1 MYQFRNTFLLAL
13 TGWSTIAFSQE
24 VPKDAPSG
32 NGQLETPPA
41 LIAGGTDE
49 DGRKYSYLGQPAK
62 NGKLIFTASNGFFSK
77 GACRAAGESDLPKV
91 GDEELIVP
99 NYGYLENWTNTE
111 GTIQWYVHIANPG
124 AVRFQTYLEVE
135 GRSAGSEIAF
145 QLGDQIQ
152 TVKTGAASAGKPQ
165 SWDVVFPVS
174 KPGEYRLTL
183 QAKRIADPGGG
194 VGKLHRMEAF
204 GPALEGAHLLRV
216 RWRPAAVHGGY
227 ESSRASN
234 SRLLVMTT
242 RSVAPIS
249 SYSPV
254 TTPFGYFGTSF
265 TAEKRSNGEFNFS
278 MWGNDKA
285 ATDLKQMPHLL
296 GVGSPEGEFSGFGH
310 EGSGVKAR
318 GWTPMPD
325 GPELCVQAL
334 RVEPGELYDSY
345 YGYYFDHPTGAW
357 KFYCAGNKW
366 HGGKSKE
373 ELKVGSFCEVPGP
386 PQVERTGDVYREVRR
401 RGWYFVND
409 SWVPMDVFKP
419 GGAGSGGDEP
429 VNKRWYTTQEGEFAM
444 GCGGIRLYHAE
455 TPGPPGKQAELPY
468 FLASESVSNLF
479 RLPVEFGDIEVS
491 GIGAS
496 SATVDVPIMRGEG
509 LKDGAIYYG
518 TVDAL
523 TFAPRELHGTEK
535 NSSLSQ
541 AINESSWQ
549 EMVEM
554 EQVQA
559 GVNRVVLSD
568 LEPSTT
574 YFLRVLVNNEVSR
587 IWNEETIQLTTPASG
602 TSPAAAM
609 TKSSRLTDE
618 PVRVWTYSA
627 GGQERQIEGRL
638 VGISG
643 GSIEIERKADGK
655 KGKLD
660 LKVFS
665 AADQEYVAGRK

>member
-1 MYQFRNTFLLAL
+1 
-13 TGWSTIAFSQE
+13 
-24 VPKDAPSG
+24 
-32 NGQLETPPA
+32 
-41 LIAGGTDE
+41 
-49 DGRKYSYLGQPAK
+49 
-62 NGKLIFTASNGFFSK
+62 
-77 GACRAAGESDLPKV
+77 
-91 GDEELIVP
+91 
-99 NYGYLENWTNTE
+99 
-111 GTIQWYVHIANPG
+111 
-124 AVRFQTYLEVE
+124 
-135 GRSAGSEIAF
+135 
-145 QLGDQIQ
+145 
-152 TVKTGAASAGKPQ
+152 
-165 SWDVVFPVS
+165 
-174 KPGEYRLTL
+174 
-183 QAKRIADPGGG
+183 
-194 VGKLHRMEAF
+194 
-204 GPALEGAHLLRV
+204 
-216 RWRPAAVHGGY
+216 
-227 ESSRASN
+227 
-234 SRLLVMTT
+234 
-242 RSVAPIS
+242 
-249 SYSPV
+249 
-254 TTPFGYFGTSF
+254 
-265 TAEKRSNGEFNFS
+265 
-278 MWGNDKA
+278 
-285 ATDLKQMPHLL
+285 
-296 GVGSPEGEFSGFGH
+296 
-310 EGSGVKAR
+310 
-318 GWTPMPD
+318 
-325 GPELCVQAL
+325 
-334 RVEPGELYDSY
+334 
-345 YGYYFDHPTGAW
+345 
-357 KFYCAGNKW
+357 
-366 HGGKSKE
+366 
-373 ELKVGSFCEVPGP
+373 
-386 PQVERTGDVYREVRR
+386 
-401 RGWYFVND
+401 
-409 SWVPMDVFKP
+409 MDVFKP

-587 IWNEETIQLTTPASG
+587 IWNEETIQFTTPASG